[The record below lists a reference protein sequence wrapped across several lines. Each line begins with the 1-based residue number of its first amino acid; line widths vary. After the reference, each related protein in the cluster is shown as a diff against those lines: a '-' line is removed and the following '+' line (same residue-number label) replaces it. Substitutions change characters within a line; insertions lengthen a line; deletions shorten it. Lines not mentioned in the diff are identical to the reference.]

1 MPFEISIVL
10 HSVIFAD
17 IHTIAVIKANETYQN
32 ISIGFKDAIDA
43 INSLVCLPPVLI
55 IDDEIYELE
64 FFFVA
69 DYKVHTCI

>member
-10 HSVIFAD
+10 HNIIFAD

-32 ISIGFKDAIDA
+32 ISIGFKDVIDA
-43 INSLVCLPPVLI
+43 INSLVHVPVLI